1 MKKFLIFFFIFSLST
16 SIFQPLFSK
25 NKNLKDSLGCTNDLS
40 KDFFLL
46 GDNLPIKKI
55 EIDTHKYRDSLCN
68 FPEKVEMVENE
79 KINSTQNN
87 LFFA

>member
-1 MKKFLIFFFIFSLST
+1 MKKFLIFFFIFSLSS

-55 EIDTHKYRDSLCN
+55 EIDTHKYRDWVVN
-68 FPEKVEMVENE
+68 NI
-79 KINSTQNN
+79 KIITSNTRFVPNILKKYLQ
-87 LFFA
+87 